1 MPPAVLAPVRSIFR
15 AFVSTIVPEAAACDE
30 SQWAEV
36 EALVEE
42 VLRERPA
49 ALQRQL
55 RIALRFLQ
63 WLPVLRFGHRFT
75 ALEPTRRA
83 RCLTR
88 LENHSLQS
96 VRLGFWGLRTLAL
109 LGYYG
114 RPAAARAIGWRAE
127 PRGWEA
133 VR

>member
-1 MPPAVLAPVRSIFR
+1 MPAALAPVRPVFR

-30 SQWAEV
+30 PQWSEL
-36 EALVEE
+36 EALVEA
-42 VLRERPA
+42 VLRDRPA
-49 ALQRQL
+49 ALKRQL
-55 RIALRFLQ
+55 RLALRLME
-63 WLPVLRFGHRFT
+63 WLPALRFGHRFT
-75 ALEPTRRA
+75 ALDPARRA

-88 LENHSLQS
+88 LENNPLQS

-114 RPAAARAIGWRAE
+114 RPAAGQAIGWRADA
-127 PRGWEA
+127 RGWEA

>member
-1 MPPAVLAPVRSIFR
+1 
-15 AFVSTIVPEAAACDE
+15 
-30 SQWAEV
+30 V

-55 RIALRFLQ
+55 RLALRFIQ

-114 RPAAARAIGWRAE
+114 RPAADRAIGWAAH